1 MGRSVQRK
9 SSAEAS
15 PASAPITSRAESRNM
30 KSDRRTAD
38 QTSVPSGEGAS
49 TPLDR
54 SSSRKQRHGAVAV
67 GAQASGAMAAG
78 AFAIGA
84 LAVGAIAIGA
94 LAIGRLAIK
103 RLTVQQSRFKK
114 LEVDELSLGTL
125 RVKEIIM
132 EE

>member
-1 MGRSVQRK
+1 MGRSVQRN
-9 SSAEAS
+9 SSAEAC
-15 PASAPITSRAESRNM
+15 PAAAQITSRAESSNM
-30 KSDRRTAD
+30 KSPRPTAD

-49 TPLDR
+49 TPVEP
-54 SSSRKQRHGAVAV
+54 SAPSKQRHGAVAV

-103 RLTVQQSRFKK
+103 RLAVQQARFKK

-125 RVKEIIM
+125 RVREIIR
-132 EE
+132 ER